1 MIIINA
7 DLGMYRVKQF
17 IKYTFI
23 FYALIALVYWT
34 FVRPVHISWGAA
46 AAERQMKMPA
56 GELISSDRVVSTRA
70 INIHAPKEK
79 IWPWIAQTGQNRG
92 GFNSYYWLENLFAA
106 KMHNA
111 DSIVPQWQNPQ
122 PGDTVYYGEGEGY
135 ELISFVKRNEYY
147 SLGGWTLYL
156 DSINADNTRLIVRY
170 PSMEV
175 KQSNFVKIYYYGLFE
190 ALHFIMESGMMMG
203 IKQRAEEK
211 IK

>member
-1 MIIINA
+1 M
-7 DLGMYRVKQF
+7 KK
-17 IKYTFI
+17 IKRLI
-23 FYALIALVYWT
+23 KLVVVFYALIALVYWV
-34 FVRPVHISWGAA
+34 FVRPAHISWGAT
-46 AAERQMKMPA
+46 AAEQKMQMPA
-56 GELISSDRVVSTRA
+56 DTLISPNCIVSTRA
-70 INIHAPKEK
+70 INIHAAKEK
-79 IWPWIAQTGQNRG
+79 VWPWIAQTGQNRG

-106 KMHNA
+106 EMHNA
-111 DSIVPQWQNPQ
+111 DRIVPQWQNPQ

-135 ELISFVKRNEYY
+135 ELISMVKRNEYY

-156 DSINADNTRLIVRY
+156 DSVDAGNTRLIVRY

-175 KQSNFVKIYYYGLFE
+175 RQSSFAGIYYYGLFE